1 MPTIEVDGRS
11 IHFLTGVNGVAP
23 GRRSIIFVHGAG
35 GNALVWQN
43 QRRGLDRGI
52 NTICLDLPG
61 HGQSPGPGCGSI
73 AEYSH
78 WLLRFIE
85 SLGLSG
91 VVVAGHSMGGAVVLE
106 AAISQPGQLDGLVL
120 VGSGVRLRVNPKIF
134 QGLET
139 DFASAAEQLVR
150 LCYGPE
156 SSGKLIQWGLER
168 FLEQRPEVILD
179 DFRACNEFD
188 RFGQIGGI
196 KHPSLVLCGSKDS
209 MTPSKYS
216 QYLVDNLLRASLRII
231 EGAGHMV
238 MVENPFKINSAILKF
253 LATL

>member
-1 MPTIEVDGRS
+1 
-11 IHFLTGVNGVAP
+11 
-23 GRRSIIFVHGAG
+23 
-35 GNALVWQN
+35 
-43 QRRGLDRGI
+43 
-52 NTICLDLPG
+52 
-61 HGQSPGPGCGSI
+61 
-73 AEYSH
+73 
-78 WLLRFIE
+78 LRFIE

-106 AAISQPGQLDGLVL
+106 AAISQPGQLDGLVLVGSGVRHGLVL

-196 KHPSLVLCGSKDS
+196 KHPSLVLCGSEDS

-253 LATL
+253 LATI